1 MLSFYYFDVRIKL
14 LCLLLLTILVFFVD
28 TFLSA
33 VCLLLFFIVIRIISK
48 VLFNGFV
55 FFRILTLLAVIII
68 TLQTLFGPDTGN
80 FAPFGLT
87 AGSDYIIKPLFPHSF
102 PVLGG
107 MGSLKW
113 EGFFLGIVIIC
124 RLAALMIILPVF
136 TGTTPPH
143 LIALGLCSLKFNY
156 KIAFIITMAF
166 NLIAFFRDEALRIMD
181 AQQLRGLPAGIH
193 YRKRHVKTGGY
204 KRISFVS
211 GFLTYSR
218 LLVPL
223 MLAAMRKA
231 QNSSIAMDSRAFGIY
246 KTRTWIDKLYL
257 KTGDFWLIFICIVL
271 FIIILLIN
279 SHFFVNDF
287 FRAAI

>member
-1 MLSFYYFDVRIKL
+1 MLECVMLSFYYFDVRIKL

-33 VCLLLFFIVIRIISK
+33 VCLLIFFIVIRVFAK
-48 VLFNGFV
+48 VSFNGFI
-55 FFRILTLLAVIII
+55 FFKILTLLAVIII

-80 FAPFGLT
+80 FAPSWL
-87 AGSDYIIKPLFPHSF
+87 AVSADYIVKPLFPHSF

-107 MGSLKW
+107 TGSLKW

-124 RLAALMIILPVF
+124 RLAALMLILPVF
-136 TGTTPPH
+136 TETTPPH

-156 KIAFIITMAF
+156 RIAFIITMAF
-166 NLIAFFRDEALRIMD
+166 NLITFFRDEALRVMD
-181 AQQLRGLPAGIH
+181 AQQLRGARAESH
-193 YRKRHVKTGGY
+193 YKKKRVETGRY
-204 KRISFVS
+204 KKVSFLS
-211 GFLTYSR
+211 GFFAYSR

-231 QNSSIAMDSRAFGIY
+231 QNASIAMDSRAFGVY
-246 KTRTWIDKLYL
+246 KTRTWIDKLCL
-257 KTGDFWLIFICIVL
+257 KTRDFWLFFLCIVL

-279 SHFFVNDF
+279 NHFSMNDF
-287 FRAAI
+287 